1 MYQQGDIC
9 STVSSFE
16 AALLPCDPFFTLK
29 AMRIVL
35 KSSFDQF
42 NHLTRETLALHFG
55 YQTIET
61 MGSKELKF
69 LQ

>member
-9 STVSSFE
+9 STVPSFE

-42 NHLTRETLALHFG
+42 NHLTIIYIAGEDTLKRDTCSSFWVSD
-55 YQTIET
+55 Y
-61 MGSKELKF
+61 
-69 LQ
+69 